1 METLTKKEEQVM
13 QILWNIK
20 EGFVND
26 IIKEMGDE
34 KIPYNTISSIVR
46 ILEKKGFVDF
56 KSYGKSHMYFPKIS
70 KSAYRKYAF
79 KKLLSSYFDGSYEKV
94 VSFIANEEE
103 IDNKE
108 LKEIENLKKEIKK
121 RNTHDKLF

>member
-1 METLTKKEEQVM
+1 METLTKKEEDVM

-34 KIPYNTISSIVR
+34 KTPYNTISSIVR

-56 KSYGKSHMYFPKIS
+56 KAYGKTHQYFPKIS
-70 KSAYRKYAF
+70 KAAYRKYAF
-79 KKLLSSYFDGSYEKV
+79 KKLISGYFDGSYEKV

-103 IDNKE
+103 IDDKE
-108 LKEIENLKKEIKK
+108 LKEIEKLRQEIKK
-121 RNTHDKLF
+121 KGNK

>member
-46 ILEKKGFVDF
+46 ILEKKRFVDF
-56 KSYGKSHMYFPKIS
+56 KAFGKTHLYFPKIT
-70 KSAYRKYAF
+70 KAAYRKYAF

-103 IDNKE
+103 INDKE
-108 LKEIENLKKEIKK
+108 LKKIEKLKQEIKK
-121 RNTHDKLF
+121 KNDK

>member
-1 METLTKKEEQVM
+1 METLTKKEEQIM

-26 IIKEMGDE
+26 IIKEIGEE

-56 KSYGKSHMYFPKIS
+56 KSYGKSHQYFPKIS
-70 KSAYRKYAF
+70 KAAYRKYAF
-79 KKLLSSYFDGSYEKV
+79 KKLISSYFDGSYEKV

-103 IDNKE
+103 ISDKE
-108 LKEIENLKKEIKK
+108 LKEIEKLKQEINKNNNK
-121 RNTHDKLF
+121 